1 MATFEAK
8 TFVDAQVEE
17 IRKVLGGDRAL
28 IACSGGVDST
38 TCAVLTHRAIR
49 KNLVCVFIDT
59 GFMRLDEPKRVVKTL
74 GSKPLSLPIKLVDKK
89 AEFIK
94 ALAGL
99 EDAEEKRKAFRATF
113 YDVFSDVARKE
124 GCGFLVQ
131 GTIAPDWIET
141 KGGIKTQHNVL
152 EQIGINASE
161 KYGFRLIEPLAY
173 LYKDQVREV
182 ARYLRV
188 PPAISE
194 RQPFPGPGLSVRVVG
209 TLTKEKLRTLK
220 TASKIVEEGLEKFGP
235 QQYFA
240 VVMDNADEEHEMS
253 DKLMAISSSEL
264 RIPKT
269 RLRIRVL
276 KGRATGVKGDA
287 RAYGRVC
294 AVTALTRDGSLHKA
308 PLIDLTSAQVE
319 LVSGVPGFT
328 RVVYRI
334 SGEERDGRYLVVV
347 RAIRTRDFMTA
358 DPADMEWDVLT
369 TVSRRIMEACPDVS
383 SVYYDVTSKPPATI
397 EFE

>member
-1 MATFEAK
+1 MTTFQAK
-8 TFVDAQVEE
+8 TFVDAQVRE
-17 IRKVLGGDRAL
+17 IRKVLGGGRAL

-38 TCAVLTHRAIR
+38 TCAVLTHRAIGR
-49 KNLVCVFIDT
+49 RLVCVFIDT
-59 GFMRLDEPKRVVKTL
+59 GFMRLDEPKRVVKIL
-74 GSKPLSLPIKLVDKK
+74 GSKPLSLPIKLVNKK
-89 AEFIK
+89 AEFMR

-99 EDAEEKRKAFRATF
+99 EDAEDKRKSFRATF
-113 YDVFSDVARKE
+113 YDIFSDVARKE

-152 EQIGINASE
+152 EQIGINTSE
-161 KYGFRLIEPLAY
+161 KYGFRLVEPLAY

-188 PPAISE
+188 QPSISE
-194 RQPFPGPGLSVRVVG
+194 RQPFPGPGLSVRAVG
-209 TLTKEKLRTLK
+209 TITEEKLSTLK
-220 TASKIVEEGLEKFGP
+220 KAAKIVEEGLERFGP

-240 VVMDNADEEHEMS
+240 VVMDNADEEHEPS
-253 DKLMAISSSEL
+253 DRLVAIGSSEL
-264 RIPKT
+264 RVPKT

-276 KGRATGVKGDA
+276 KGRATGVKGDT
-287 RAYGRVC
+287 RAYGMVC
-294 AVTALTRDGSLHKA
+294 AVTALERDGSLYKA
-308 PLIDLTSAQVE
+308 PLTDLTSAQVE
-319 LVSGVPGFT
+319 LVSGVSGFT

-334 SGEERDGRYLVVV
+334 SDEERDGGFLVVV

-358 DPADMEWDVLT
+358 DPADIEWDTLT
-369 TVSRRIMEACPDVS
+369 TVSRRIMEACPSVS